1 MLLFI
6 FAIALFFVSV
16 WNFCSYMQDVR
27 ERKALFI
34 VKFRDVR
41 RQCAVNS

>member
-16 WNFCSYMQDVR
+16 WNFCSYMQDLR
-27 ERKALFI
+27 EKKALFV
-34 VKFRDVR
+34 VKIREVK
-41 RQCAVNS
+41 RQCVVNS